1 MDVWVSFTLLAAVM
15 QSLRTAGQKKIAEK
29 ISIQAATLVRFLFGI
44 KFVLAYFL
52 FIDWVYEPLEF
63 GINGKFFLFGALA
76 SIAQILATV
85 CLINVVSMKNFAV
98 GTSLAKTES
107 ILIAILGTFFFS
119 SPLNAWGYVSVLIG
133 SAGLV
138 FASQWKVSLADKSN
152 FNSLSYGL
160 SAGLGFALASLWIR
174 SASLS
179 LAVGPIPSAAAV
191 LLYMVVFQSLIC
203 FLWIVLKEP
212 EQLKLIKNNL
222 NACLFIGFTGVAG
235 SVGWFTAMSLQN
247 AALVKTL
254 GQVEFII
261 GLLITYFYFNER
273 ISTREYLG
281 IVLIALS
288 VFLIAGYT

>member
-15 QSLRTAGQKKIAEK
+15 QSLRTAGPKKKSPKK

-63 GINGKFFLFGALA
+63 GINGKFFLFGTLA

-119 SPLNAWGYVSVLIG
+119 SPLSVWGYVSVLIG

-138 FASQWKVSLADKSN
+138 FASQWK
-152 FNSLSYGL
+152 F
-160 SAGLGFALASLWIR
+160 
-174 SASLS
+174 
-179 LAVGPIPSAAAV
+179 P
-191 LLYMVVFQSLIC
+191 
-203 FLWIVLKEP
+203 
-212 EQLKLIKNNL
+212 
-222 NACLFIGFTGVAG
+222 
-235 SVGWFTAMSLQN
+235 
-247 AALVKTL
+247 
-254 GQVEFII
+254 
-261 GLLITYFYFNER
+261 
-273 ISTREYLG
+273 
-281 IVLIALS
+281 
-288 VFLIAGYT
+288 

>member
-1 MDVWVSFTLLAAVM
+1 
-15 QSLRTAGQKKIAEK
+15 
-29 ISIQAATLVRFLFGI
+29 
-44 KFVLAYFL
+44 
-52 FIDWVYEPLEF
+52 
-63 GINGKFFLFGALA
+63 
-76 SIAQILATV
+76 
-85 CLINVVSMKNFAV
+85 
-98 GTSLAKTES
+98 
-107 ILIAILGTFFFS
+107 
-119 SPLNAWGYVSVLIG
+119 
-133 SAGLV
+133 
-138 FASQWKVSLADKSN
+138 
-152 FNSLSYGL
+152 
-160 SAGLGFALASLWIR
+160 
-174 SASLS
+174 
-179 LAVGPIPSAAAV
+179 
-191 LLYMVVFQSLIC
+191 MVVFQSLIC

-273 ISTREYLG
+273 ISRREYLG

>member
-1 MDVWVSFTLLAAVM
+1 MEVWVSFTLLAALM
-15 QSLRTAGQKKIAEK
+15 QSLRTAGQKKITEK
-29 ISIQAATLVRFLFGI
+29 ISIQAATLVRFVFGI
-44 KFVLAYFL
+44 KFVMAYFL
-52 FIDWVYEPLEF
+52 FIYWIYEPPEF
-63 GINGKFFLFGALA
+63 RINVKFFLFGALA

-107 ILIAILGTFFFS
+107 ILIAVLGTLFFS
-119 SPLNAWGYVSVLIG
+119 SPLSVWGYVSVLIG

-138 FASQWKVSLADKSN
+138 FASQWKGSLGDKAN

-160 SAGLGFALASLWIR
+160 CAGLGFALASLWIR

-179 LAVGPIPSAAAV
+179 LEVDPIPAAAAV
-191 LLYMVVFQSLIC
+191 LLYMVVLQSLIC
-203 FLWIVLKEP
+203 LSWVFLKEP
-212 EQLKLIKNNL
+212 DQLMLIKNNMS
-222 NACLFIGFTGVAG
+222 ACLFIGFTGVAG

-261 GLLITYFYFNER
+261 GLFITYFYFNER
-273 ISTREYLG
+273 ISGREYLG
-281 IVLIALS
+281 IILIALS
-288 VFLIAGYT
+288 VFIIASFA